1 MAEGNGH
8 DRRSSPHEP
17 PPSHARSSTRLA
29 GILYQ
34 VLRADDDERG
44 GAAHGLA
51 LESFGLRCVYAGDI
65 SSGQDALARDHYG
78 AA

>member
-1 MAEGNGH
+1 MTVCRGPSATATTATPSLAPPGDLAEGNGH
-8 DRRSSPHEP
+8 
-17 PPSHARSSTRLA
+17 
-29 GILYQ
+29 